1 MSDIKYIGIDVGKLD
16 LHAVYK
22 NITKGGKLKV
32 KYRAFNNNPKGIQAL
47 SKWALKSVKSNQ
59 VIQLCMEAT
68 GSYHELCA
76 TMLNDDGLRVSV
88 LNPARTKAFGDSIG
102 VRTKTDA
109 KDAHVL
115 AEYGEAINPPLWVPP
130 SKEYRKLMDFIRA
143 IESRQKEK
151 VRILNRIESFQAR
164 VDLPS
169 AILVE
174 EERILQEI
182 LASIKRLEKA
192 IETHI
197 DQHPNLKED
206 VKLAETIKG
215 VGLKTAYM
223 FVSLMSG
230 GTRFGSARE
239 AAAYVGLSVRER
251 KSGTSVRGMSHLS
264 KRGDST
270 IRKSLYWPAI
280 TAARCNADVKALY
293 TRLLAKGKAK
303 MVAIGAAM
311 RKLVHIAFGVLK
323 NRTPY
328 IPQVTVG

>member
-1 MSDIKYIGIDVGKLD
+1 MNNIKYIGVDVGKLD

-22 NITKGGKLKV
+22 NRTKGGKLKV
-32 KYRAFNNNPKGIQAL
+32 RYRAFTNDPKGILAL
-47 SKWALKSVKSNQ
+47 SQWAQKSVKSNEVVQ
-59 VIQLCMEAT
+59 VCMEAT

-76 TMLNDDGLRVSV
+76 TMLHDVGLGVSV

-115 AEYGEAINPPLWVPP
+115 AEYGEAIHPSLWVPP

-164 VDLPS
+164 VDLPP
-169 AILVE
+169 AILAE
-174 EERILQEI
+174 EKRMLKELE
-182 LASIKRLEKA
+182 ASIKRLECA
-192 IETHI
+192 IEKHI

-206 VKLAETIKG
+206 VKLVETIKG
-215 VGLKTAYM
+215 VGLKTSYM
-223 FVSLMSG
+223 FVSLMAG
-230 GTRFGSARE
+230 GSRFGSARE
-239 AAAYVGLSVRER
+239 AASYVGLSVRER
-251 KSGTSVRGMSHLS
+251 KSGTSVRGKSRLS
-264 KRGDST
+264 KRGDSY

-280 TAARCNADVKALY
+280 TATRYNADVKALY
-293 TRLLAKGKAK
+293 VRLLEKGKAK

-328 IPQVTVG
+328 IPQVTVS

>member
-32 KYRAFNNNPKGIQAL
+32 KYRAFVNDAKGVL
-47 SKWALKSVKSNQ
+47 SLIRWAKKSVKSNQ
-59 VIQLCMEAT
+59 VVQVCMEAT

-76 TMLNDDGLRVSV
+76 TMLYDDGLSVSV

-115 AEYGEAINPPLWVPP
+115 AEYGEALHPPLWVPP
-130 SKEYRKLMDFIRA
+130 SKEYRKLMDFVRA
-143 IESRQKEK
+143 IDSRQKEK

-164 VDLPS
+164 IDLPS
-169 AILVE
+169 AILE
-174 EERILQEI
+174 EEEQILQEI
-182 LASIKRLEKA
+182 EASIKRLEHA
-192 IETHI
+192 IDSHI

-206 VKLAETIKG
+206 VNLVETIKG
-215 VGLKTAYM
+215 VGLKTSYM
-223 FVSLMSG
+223 FVALMSG
-230 GTRFGSARE
+230 GQRFGSARE

-251 KSGTSVRGMSHLS
+251 KSGTSVRGVSRLS

-270 IRKSLYWPAI
+270 IRKALYWPAI
-280 TAARCNADVKALY
+280 TATRCNADVKALY
-293 TRLLAKGKAK
+293 VRLLAKGKAK

-328 IPQVTVG
+328 VPQVTVS

>member
-1 MSDIKYIGIDVGKLD
+1 MNDIKYIGIDVGKLD

-32 KYRAFNNNPKGIQAL
+32 KYRAFSNDPKGIIAL
-47 SKWALKSVKSNQ
+47 SKWARNSVQSTQ
-59 VIQLCMEAT
+59 VVQVCMEAT

-76 TMLNDDGLRVSV
+76 TMLHDEGLRVSV

-115 AEYGEAINPPLWVPP
+115 AEYGEAIHPPLWVPP

-164 VDLPS
+164 VDLPP
-169 AILVE
+169 AILAE
-174 EERILQEI
+174 EKRMLKELE
-182 LASIKRLEKA
+182 ASIKRLERA
-192 IETHI
+192 IENHI

-206 VKLAETIKG
+206 VKLVETIKG
-215 VGLKTAYM
+215 VGLKTSYM

-230 GTRFGSARE
+230 GSRFGSARE
-239 AAAYVGLSVRER
+239 AASYVGLSVRER
-251 KSGTSVRGMSHLS
+251 KSGTSVRGTSRLS
-264 KRGDST
+264 KRGDSY

-280 TAARCNADVKALY
+280 TATRYNADVKALY
-293 TRLLAKGKAK
+293 VRLLGKGKAK

-323 NRTPY
+323 HRTPY

>member
-22 NITKGGKLKV
+22 HTTRGGKLKV
-32 KYRAFNNNPKGIQAL
+32 KYRQFANDPKGISAL
-47 SKWALKSVKSNQ
+47 SRWAKKSTKANQ
-59 VIQLCMEAT
+59 VVQFCMEAT

-76 TMLNDDGLRVSV
+76 TMLHDEGLRVSV
-88 LNPARTKAFGDSIG
+88 LNPARTKAFGESIG

-115 AEYGEAINPPLWVPP
+115 AEYGEALHPPLWEAPL
-130 SKEYRKLMDFIRA
+130 KEYRKIMDFIRA

-151 VRILNRIESFQAR
+151 VRILNRIESFDSR
-164 VDLPS
+164 VDLPA

-174 EERILQEI
+174 EERVLKE
-182 LASIKRLEKA
+182 LEASIKRLEGA
-192 IETHI
+192 IEDHI
-197 DQHPNLKED
+197 DNHPNLKSD
-206 VKLAETIKG
+206 VKLVATIKG
-215 VGLKTAYM
+215 VGLKTSYM

-230 GTRFGSARE
+230 GSRFGSARE
-239 AAAYVGLSVRER
+239 AASYVGLSVKER
-251 KSGTSVRGMSHLS
+251 KSGTSVRGTSRLS

-270 IRKSLYWPAI
+270 IRKALYWPAI
-280 TAARCNADVKALY
+280 TATRYNADVKALY
-293 TRLLAKGKAK
+293 VRLLAKGKPK

-328 IPQVTVG
+328 IPQVTVS